1 MRDFSAAFDAGDT
14 MDENKKRPNLEML
27 GTNELPTD
35 IEGGRILPIN
45 LVGEMKRSFISYAM
59 AVIISRAL
67 PDVRDGLKPVHR
79 RILYAMDELSMQPDK
94 PFRKSARLVGDV
106 LGKYHPHGDTAV
118 YDAMVRLAQPFST
131 RYPLVEGHGNFGSVD
146 GDPAAAMRYTEARMS
161 RLTLEMLRDLDKN
174 TVDFYPNFDETLMQ
188 PAVLPAR
195 YPNLLVNGSNGIAV
209 GMATNIPPHNL
220 GEAIDACT
228 AMIDNP
234 DITIDELMNY
244 IPGPDFP
251 TGGVIM
257 GDVGIRHAYF
267 TGRGK
272 ILVRAKSEIEQYKA
286 DRSRI
291 IVTEI
296 PYQVNKAKLVEKI
309 AELVHEKRVD
319 GISDLRDESSR
330 AGMRIVIEL
339 KKDVNANVVLNNLYK
354 HTQLQDTFGVIMIAL
369 VNGEPK
375 VLNLREMLYHYIAHQ
390 KDVVT
395 RRTQFDLDK
404 ARERLHILE
413 GLMIALD
420 NIDEVIAIIKAS
432 ANGAEAKERLIAR
445 FGFSERQAQAI
456 LDMRLQRLTG
466 LEREKLEAEYGEL
479 KRTVEYLASLL
490 ADEGKL
496 MGVVKDEML
505 EIRRRFADPRRTE
518 ITKLVE
524 DIDMDDIIQE
534 EDMVV
539 TCTHH
544 GYIKRIAEAT
554 YRTQRRGGVGVSAG
568 ATREED
574 FLEDIFVTSTHSFI
588 MFFTNKG
595 RAFRIKC
602 YSIPEASRTAKGT
615 PIVNLLQLQTG
626 EFVTAAFPI
635 GKQTEGGYLVL
646 CTRQGIIKKTPLS
659 DFSNIRKGGM
669 IAQNLREG
677 DELISVALSEGDDE
691 FIIGTRDGMSIR
703 FSEQDVRAMGRNA
716 SGVRAIKL
724 SEGDCVVDMSKV
736 KPGSCVVAITENGMG
751 KRTDAEAY
759 RIQGRAG
766 KGIIAMNITEKT
778 GKLVCLKVSEGNED
792 LMLIRDDGVVIRV
805 PIDTISVISRNT
817 QGVRLMKIDEGHRVA
832 SVALAPHN
840 DDEPQQDGE
849 ADDAETTADAADE
862 NIATENPGAAVDGF
876 DESGTPENA

>member
-1 MRDFSAAFDAGDT
+1 

-35 IEGGRILPIN
+35 VEGGRILPIN

-220 GEAIDACT
+220 GEAVDACA

-432 ANGAEAKERLIAR
+432 ANGTEAKERLIAR

-518 ITKLVE
+518 ITKIVE

-554 YRTQRRGGVGVSAG
+554 YRTQRRGGVGISAG

-574 FLEDIFVTSTHSFI
+574 FLEDIFVTSTHSYI

-635 GKQTEGGYLVL
+635 GRQTEGGYLVL
-646 CTRQGIIKKTPLS
+646 CTRQGVIKKTPLS
-659 DFSNIRKGGM
+659 DFSNIRKGGL

-677 DELISVALSEGDDE
+677 DELISVALSAGDDE

-703 FSEQDVRAMGRNA
+703 FSEQDVRSMGRNA

-724 SEGDCVVDMSKV
+724 SEGDCVVDMSMV
-736 KPGSCVVAITENGMG
+736 KPGSCVIAITENGMG
-751 KRTDAEAY
+751 KRTEEDAY
-759 RIQGRAG
+759 RVQGRAG

-805 PIDTISVISRNT
+805 PVDTISVISRNT

-840 DDEPQQDGE
+840 DDEPQKGGEESDGE
-849 ADDAETTADAADE
+849 ISNANDNADSGKTAPSDTAENSD
-862 NIATENPGAAVDGF
+862 
-876 DESGTPENA
+876 TPEDLR

>member
-1 MRDFSAAFDAGDT
+1 

-35 IEGGRILPIN
+35 VEGGRILPIN

-118 YDAMVRLAQPFST
+118 YNAMVRLAQPFST

-220 GEAIDACT
+220 GEAVDACA

-432 ANGAEAKERLIAR
+432 ATGAEAKERLIAR

-518 ITKLVE
+518 ITKIVE

-554 YRTQRRGGVGVSAG
+554 YRTQRRGGVGISAG

-574 FLEDIFVTSTHSFI
+574 FLEDIFVTSTHSYI

-635 GKQTEGGYLVL
+635 GRQTEGGYLVL
-646 CTRQGIIKKTPLS
+646 CTRQGVIKKTPLS
-659 DFSNIRKGGM
+659 DFSNIRKGGL

-677 DELISVALSEGDDE
+677 DELISVALSAGDDE

-703 FSEQDVRAMGRNA
+703 FSEQDVRSMGRNA

-724 SEGDCVVDMSKV
+724 SEGDCVVDMSMV
-736 KPGSCVVAITENGMG
+736 KPGSCVIAITENGMG
-751 KRTDAEAY
+751 KRTEEDAY
-759 RIQGRAG
+759 RVQGRAG

-805 PIDTISVISRNT
+805 PVDTISVISRNT

-840 DDEPQQDGE
+840 DDEPQKGGEESDGE
-849 ADDAETTADAADE
+849 ISNANADSGKTAPSDTAENSD
-862 NIATENPGAAVDGF
+862 
-876 DESGTPENA
+876 TPEDLR

>member
-1 MRDFSAAFDAGDT
+1 

-35 IEGGRILPIN
+35 VEGGRILPIN

-220 GEAIDACT
+220 GEAVDACA

-496 MGVVKDEML
+496 MSVVKDEML

-518 ITKLVE
+518 ITRIVE

-554 YRTQRRGGVGVSAG
+554 YRTQRRGGVGISAG

-574 FLEDIFVTSTHSFI
+574 FLEDIFVTSTHSYI

-635 GKQTEGGYLVL
+635 GRQTEGGYLVL
-646 CTRQGIIKKTPLS
+646 CTRQGVIKKTPLS
-659 DFSNIRKGGM
+659 DFSNIRKGGL

-677 DELISVALSEGDDE
+677 DELISVALSAGDDE

-703 FSEQDVRAMGRNA
+703 FSEQDVRSMGRNA

-724 SEGDCVVDMSKV
+724 SEGDCVVDMSMV
-736 KPGSCVVAITENGMG
+736 KPGSCVIAITENGMG
-751 KRTDAEAY
+751 KRTEEDAY
-759 RIQGRAG
+759 RVQGRAG

-805 PIDTISVISRNT
+805 PVDTISVISRNT

-840 DDEPQQDGE
+840 DDEPQKGGEESDGE
-849 ADDAETTADAADE
+849 ISNANADSAETAPSDTAE
-862 NIATENPGAAVDGF
+862 NSD
-876 DESGTPENA
+876 TPEDLR

>member
-1 MRDFSAAFDAGDT
+1 

-35 IEGGRILPIN
+35 VEGGRILPIN

-220 GEAIDACT
+220 GEAVDACA

-496 MGVVKDEML
+496 MSVVKDEML

-518 ITKLVE
+518 ITKIVE

-554 YRTQRRGGVGVSAG
+554 YRTQRRGGVGISAG

-574 FLEDIFVTSTHSFI
+574 FLEDIFVTSTHSYI

-635 GKQTEGGYLVL
+635 GRQTEGGYLVL
-646 CTRQGIIKKTPLS
+646 CTRQGVIKKTPLS
-659 DFSNIRKGGM
+659 DFSNIRKGGL
-669 IAQNLREG
+669 IAQNLCEG
-677 DELISVALSEGDDE
+677 DELISVALSAGDDE

-703 FSEQDVRAMGRNA
+703 FSEQDVRSMGRNA

-724 SEGDCVVDMSKV
+724 SEGDCVVDMSMV
-736 KPGSCVVAITENGMG
+736 KPGSCVIAITENGMG
-751 KRTDAEAY
+751 KRTEEDAY
-759 RIQGRAG
+759 RVQGRAG

-805 PIDTISVISRNT
+805 PVDTISVISRNT

-840 DDEPQQDGE
+840 DDEPQKGGEESDGE
-849 ADDAETTADAADE
+849 ISNANANADSGKTAPSDTAENSD
-862 NIATENPGAAVDGF
+862 
-876 DESGTPENA
+876 TPEDLR

>member
-1 MRDFSAAFDAGDT
+1 

-35 IEGGRILPIN
+35 VEGGRILPIN

-220 GEAIDACT
+220 GEAVDACA

-496 MGVVKDEML
+496 MSVVKDEML

-518 ITKLVE
+518 ITKIVE

-554 YRTQRRGGVGVSAG
+554 YRTQRRGGVGISAG

-574 FLEDIFVTSTHSFI
+574 FLEDIFVTSTHSYI

-635 GKQTEGGYLVL
+635 GRQTEGGYLVL
-646 CTRQGIIKKTPLS
+646 CTRQGVIKKTPLS
-659 DFSNIRKGGM
+659 DFSNIRKGGL

-677 DELISVALSEGDDE
+677 DELISVALSAGDDE

-703 FSEQDVRAMGRNA
+703 FSEQDVRSMGRNA

-724 SEGDCVVDMSKV
+724 SEGDCVVDMSMV
-736 KPGSCVVAITENGMG
+736 KPGSCVIAITENGMG
-751 KRTDAEAY
+751 KRTEEDAY
-759 RIQGRAG
+759 RVQGRAG

-805 PIDTISVISRNT
+805 PVDTISVISRNT

-840 DDEPQQDGE
+840 DDEPQKGGEESDGE
-849 ADDAETTADAADE
+849 ISNANADAGKTAPSDTAE
-862 NIATENPGAAVDGF
+862 NSDTLEDLR
-876 DESGTPENA
+876 

>member
-1 MRDFSAAFDAGDT
+1 

-35 IEGGRILPIN
+35 VEGGRILPIN

-220 GEAIDACT
+220 GEAVDACA

-518 ITKLVE
+518 ITKIVE

-554 YRTQRRGGVGVSAG
+554 YRTQRRGGVGISAG

-574 FLEDIFVTSTHSFI
+574 FLEDIFVTSTHSYI

-635 GKQTEGGYLVL
+635 GRQTEGGYLVL
-646 CTRQGIIKKTPLS
+646 CTRQGVIKKTPLS
-659 DFSNIRKGGM
+659 DFSNIRKGGL

-677 DELISVALSEGDDE
+677 DELISVALSAGDDE

-703 FSEQDVRAMGRNA
+703 FSEQDVRSMGRNA

-724 SEGDCVVDMSKV
+724 SEGDCVVDMSMV
-736 KPGSCVVAITENGMG
+736 KPGSCVIAITENGMG
-751 KRTDAEAY
+751 KRTEEDAY
-759 RIQGRAG
+759 RVQGRAG

-805 PIDTISVISRNT
+805 PVDTISVISRNT

-840 DDEPQQDGE
+840 DDEPQKGGEASDGE
-849 ADDAETTADAADE
+849 ISNANADYGKTTPSDTAENSD
-862 NIATENPGAAVDGF
+862 
-876 DESGTPENA
+876 TPEDLR

>member
-1 MRDFSAAFDAGDT
+1 

-35 IEGGRILPIN
+35 VEGGRILPIN

-106 LGKYHPHGDTAV
+106 LGKYHPHGDKAV

-220 GEAIDACT
+220 GEAVDACA

-432 ANGAEAKERLIAR
+432 ATGAEAKERLIAR

-518 ITKLVE
+518 ITKIVE

-554 YRTQRRGGVGVSAG
+554 YRTQRRGGVGISAG

-574 FLEDIFVTSTHSFI
+574 FLEDIFVTSTHSYI

-635 GKQTEGGYLVL
+635 GRQTEGGYLVL
-646 CTRQGIIKKTPLS
+646 CTRQGVIKKTPLS
-659 DFSNIRKGGM
+659 DFSNIRKGGL

-677 DELISVALSEGDDE
+677 DELISVALSAGDDE

-703 FSEQDVRAMGRNA
+703 FSEQDVRSMGRNA

-724 SEGDCVVDMSKV
+724 SEGDCVVDMSMV
-736 KPGSCVVAITENGMG
+736 KPGSCVIAITENGMG
-751 KRTDAEAY
+751 KRTEEDAY
-759 RIQGRAG
+759 RVQGRAG

-805 PIDTISVISRNT
+805 PVDTISVISRNT

-840 DDEPQQDGE
+840 DDEPQKGGEESDGE
-849 ADDAETTADAADE
+849 ISNANANADSGKTAPSDTAENSD
-862 NIATENPGAAVDGF
+862 
-876 DESGTPENA
+876 TPEDLR

>member
-1 MRDFSAAFDAGDT
+1 

-35 IEGGRILPIN
+35 VEGGRILPIN

-118 YDAMVRLAQPFST
+118 YYAMVRLAQPFST

-220 GEAIDACT
+220 GEAVDACA

-496 MGVVKDEML
+496 MSVVKDEML

-518 ITKLVE
+518 ITKIVE

-554 YRTQRRGGVGVSAG
+554 YRTQRRGGVGISAG

-574 FLEDIFVTSTHSFI
+574 FLEDIFVTSTHSYI

-635 GKQTEGGYLVL
+635 GRQTEGGYLVL
-646 CTRQGIIKKTPLS
+646 CTRQGVIKKTPLS
-659 DFSNIRKGGM
+659 DFSNIRKGGL

-677 DELISVALSEGDDE
+677 DELISVALSAGDDE

-703 FSEQDVRAMGRNA
+703 FSEQDVRSMGRNA

-724 SEGDCVVDMSKV
+724 SEGDCVVDMSMV
-736 KPGSCVVAITENGMG
+736 KPGSCVIAITENGMG
-751 KRTDAEAY
+751 KRTEEDAY
-759 RIQGRAG
+759 RVQGRAG

-805 PIDTISVISRNT
+805 PVDTISVISRNT

-840 DDEPQQDGE
+840 DDEPQKGGEESDGE
-849 ADDAETTADAADE
+849 ISNANADSAETAPSDTAE
-862 NIATENPGAAVDGF
+862 NSD
-876 DESGTPENA
+876 TPEDLR

>member
-1 MRDFSAAFDAGDT
+1 MEENNNNNFNQPKNRSA
-14 MDENKKRPNLEML
+14 NLEML

-35 IEGGRILPIN
+35 IEGGRILPVN
-45 LVGEMKRSFISYAM
+45 LVGEMKKSFISYAM

-188 PAVLPAR
+188 PSVLPSR
-195 YPNLLVNGSNGIAV
+195 FPNLLVNGSNGIAV

-220 GEAIDACT
+220 GETIDACI

-286 DRSRI
+286 DRARI

-309 AELVHEKRVD
+309 AELVHEKKVD

-330 AGMRIVIEL
+330 SGMRIVIEL

-369 VNGEPK
+369 VDGEPK
-375 VLNLREMLYHYIAHQ
+375 VLNLRQMIYYYLEHQ
-390 KDVVT
+390 KEVVT

-432 ANGAEAKERLIAR
+432 ENGQQAKERLMAR
-445 FGFSERQAQAI
+445 FGFSEKQAQAI

-466 LEREKLEAEYGEL
+466 LERSRLELEYADL
-479 KRTVEYLASLL
+479 KKQVEYLMGIL
-490 ADEGKL
+490 ADEHKL
-496 MGVVKDEML
+496 MGVIRDEML
-505 EIRRRFADPRRTE
+505 EIRRKFADERRTE
-518 ITKLVE
+518 ITKLIE

-534 EDMVV
+534 ETMVV

-544 GYIKRIAEAT
+544 GYIKRIAEDT

-574 FLEDIFVTSTHSFI
+574 FLEDIFVTSTHSYI

-602 YSIPEASRTAKGT
+602 YSIPEAGRTAKGT

-635 GKQTEGGYLVL
+635 DSSAEEGYLVL
-646 CTRQGIIKKTPLS
+646 CPASGIIKKTPIS
-659 DFSNIRKGGM
+659 EFANIRKGGM
-669 IAQNLREG
+669 IAQNLRDG
-677 DELISVALSEGDDE
+677 DELIRVALSAGDDE
-691 FIIGTRDGMSIR
+691 FIIGTREGKSIR
-703 FSEQDVRAMGRNA
+703 FDEADVRPMGRA
-716 SGVRAIKL
+716 ATGVRAIKL
-724 SEGDCVVDMSKV
+724 EDDDRVVDMSMVRKDAYV
-736 KPGSCVVAITENGMG
+736 IAITENGMG
-751 KRTDAEAY
+751 KRTTEDAY
-759 RIQGRAG
+759 RSQSRAG

-778 GKLVCLKVSEGNED
+778 GKLVCLKVVDGTED
-792 LMLIRDDGVVIRV
+792 LMLIRDDGIVIRMPV
-805 PIDTISVISRNT
+805 DSVSVISRNT
-817 QGVRLMKIDEGHRVA
+817 QGVKLMKVGEGHRVA
-832 SVALAPHN
+832 SVAIAPSSAEAE
-840 DDEPQQDGE
+840 EPG
-849 ADDAETTADAADE
+849 
-862 NIATENPGAAVDGF
+862 NNVTE
-876 DESGTPENA
+876 

>member
-1 MRDFSAAFDAGDT
+1 
-14 MDENKKRPNLEML
+14 ML

-35 IEGGRILPIN
+35 VEGGRILPIN

-118 YDAMVRLAQPFST
+118 YGAMVRLAQPFST

-220 GEAIDACT
+220 GEAVDACA

-496 MGVVKDEML
+496 MSVVKDEML

-518 ITKLVE
+518 ITKIVE

-554 YRTQRRGGVGVSAG
+554 YRTQRRGGVGISAG

-574 FLEDIFVTSTHSFI
+574 FLEDIFVTSTHSYI

-635 GKQTEGGYLVL
+635 GRQTEGGYLVL
-646 CTRQGIIKKTPLS
+646 CTRQGVIKKTPLS
-659 DFSNIRKGGM
+659 DFSNIRKGGL

-677 DELISVALSEGDDE
+677 DELISVALSAGDDE

-703 FSEQDVRAMGRNA
+703 FSEQDVRSMGRNA

-724 SEGDCVVDMSKV
+724 SEGDCVVDMSMV
-736 KPGSCVVAITENGMG
+736 KPGSCVIAITENGMG
-751 KRTDAEAY
+751 KRTEEDAY
-759 RIQGRAG
+759 RVQGRAG

-805 PIDTISVISRNT
+805 PVDTISVISRNT

-840 DDEPQQDGE
+840 DDEPQKGGEESDGE
-849 ADDAETTADAADE
+849 ISNANANADSAETAPSDTAE
-862 NIATENPGAAVDGF
+862 NSD
-876 DESGTPENA
+876 TPEDLR

>member
-1 MRDFSAAFDAGDT
+1 

-35 IEGGRILPIN
+35 VEGGRILPIN

-118 YDAMVRLAQPFST
+118 YGAMVRLAQPFST

-220 GEAIDACT
+220 GEAVDACA

-518 ITKLVE
+518 ITKIVE

-554 YRTQRRGGVGVSAG
+554 YRTQRRGGVGISAG

-574 FLEDIFVTSTHSFI
+574 FLEDIFVTSTHSYI

-635 GKQTEGGYLVL
+635 GRQTEGGYLVL
-646 CTRQGIIKKTPLS
+646 CTRQGVIKKTPLS
-659 DFSNIRKGGM
+659 DFSNIRKGGL

-677 DELISVALSEGDDE
+677 DELISVALSAGDDE

-703 FSEQDVRAMGRNA
+703 FSEQDVRSMGRNA

-724 SEGDCVVDMSKV
+724 SEGDCVVDMSMV
-736 KPGSCVVAITENGMG
+736 KPGSCVIAITENGMG
-751 KRTDAEAY
+751 KRTEEDAY
-759 RIQGRAG
+759 RVQGRAG

-805 PIDTISVISRNT
+805 PVDTISVISRNT

-840 DDEPQQDGE
+840 DDEPQKGGEESDGE
-849 ADDAETTADAADE
+849 ISNANADSGKTTPSDTAENSD
-862 NIATENPGAAVDGF
+862 
-876 DESGTPENA
+876 TPEDLR

>member
-1 MRDFSAAFDAGDT
+1 

-35 IEGGRILPIN
+35 VEGGRILPIN

-118 YDAMVRLAQPFST
+118 YYAMVRLAQPFST

-220 GEAIDACT
+220 GEAVDACA

-496 MGVVKDEML
+496 MSVVKDEML

-518 ITKLVE
+518 ITKIVE

-554 YRTQRRGGVGVSAG
+554 YRTQRRGGVGISAG

-574 FLEDIFVTSTHSFI
+574 FLEDIFVTSTHSYI

-635 GKQTEGGYLVL
+635 GRQTEGGYLVL
-646 CTRQGIIKKTPLS
+646 CTRQGVIKKTPLS
-659 DFSNIRKGGM
+659 DFSNIRKGGL

-677 DELISVALSEGDDE
+677 DELISVALSAGDDE

-703 FSEQDVRAMGRNA
+703 FSEQDVRSMGRNA

-724 SEGDCVVDMSKV
+724 SEGDCVVDMSMV
-736 KPGSCVVAITENGMG
+736 KPGSCVIAITENGMG
-751 KRTDAEAY
+751 KRTEEDAY
-759 RIQGRAG
+759 RVQGRAG

-805 PIDTISVISRNT
+805 PVDTISVISRNT

-840 DDEPQQDGE
+840 DDEPQKGGEESDGE
-849 ADDAETTADAADE
+849 ISNANADSGKTTPSDTAENSD
-862 NIATENPGAAVDGF
+862 
-876 DESGTPENA
+876 TPEDLR

>member
-1 MRDFSAAFDAGDT
+1 

-35 IEGGRILPIN
+35 VEGGRILPIN

-106 LGKYHPHGDTAV
+106 LGKYHPHGDKAV

-220 GEAIDACT
+220 GEAVDACA

-496 MGVVKDEML
+496 MSVVKDEML

-518 ITKLVE
+518 ITKIVE

-554 YRTQRRGGVGVSAG
+554 YRTQRRGGVGISAG

-574 FLEDIFVTSTHSFI
+574 FLEDIFVTSTHSYI

-635 GKQTEGGYLVL
+635 GRQTEGGYLVL
-646 CTRQGIIKKTPLS
+646 CTRQGVIKKTPLS
-659 DFSNIRKGGM
+659 DFSNIRKGGL

-677 DELISVALSEGDDE
+677 DELISVALSAGDDE

-703 FSEQDVRAMGRNA
+703 FSEQDVRSMGRNA

-724 SEGDCVVDMSKV
+724 SEGDCVVDMSMV
-736 KPGSCVVAITENGMG
+736 KPGSCVIAITENGMG
-751 KRTDAEAY
+751 KRTEEDAY
-759 RIQGRAG
+759 RVQGRAG

-805 PIDTISVISRNT
+805 PVDTISVISRNT

-840 DDEPQQDGE
+840 DDEPQKGGEESDGE
-849 ADDAETTADAADE
+849 ISNANANADSGKTAPSDTAENSD
-862 NIATENPGAAVDGF
+862 
-876 DESGTPENA
+876 TPEDLR

>member
-1 MRDFSAAFDAGDT
+1 

-35 IEGGRILPIN
+35 VEGGRILPIN

-118 YDAMVRLAQPFST
+118 YNAMVRLAQPFST

-220 GEAIDACT
+220 GEAVDACA

-496 MGVVKDEML
+496 MSVVKDEML

-518 ITKLVE
+518 ITKIVE

-554 YRTQRRGGVGVSAG
+554 YRTQRRGGVGISAG

-574 FLEDIFVTSTHSFI
+574 FLEDIFVTSTHSYI

-635 GKQTEGGYLVL
+635 GRQTEGGYLVL
-646 CTRQGIIKKTPLS
+646 CTRQGVIKKTPLS
-659 DFSNIRKGGM
+659 DFSNIRKGGL

-677 DELISVALSEGDDE
+677 DELISVALSAGDDE

-703 FSEQDVRAMGRNA
+703 FSEQDVRSMGRNA

-724 SEGDCVVDMSKV
+724 SEGDCVVDMSMV
-736 KPGSCVVAITENGMG
+736 KPGSCVIAITENGMG
-751 KRTDAEAY
+751 KRTEEDAY
-759 RIQGRAG
+759 RVQGRAG

-805 PIDTISVISRNT
+805 PVDTISVISRNT

-840 DDEPQQDGE
+840 DDEPQKGGEESDGE
-849 ADDAETTADAADE
+849 ISNANADSGKTTPSDTAENSD
-862 NIATENPGAAVDGF
+862 
-876 DESGTPENA
+876 TPEDLR